1 MEKTTRIGMYRILRK
16 LGIKRD
22 EIYPEVSFEKDLFF
36 DEQDWTC
43 FLFFIESKFDISIKD
58 DEIGNITNF
67 ESSINTVNRHLA
79 LN

>member
-1 MEKTTRIGMYRILRK
+1 MEKTTRLGMYRILRK
-16 LGIKRD
+16 LGVKRD

-43 FLFFIESKFDISIKD
+43 FLFFIESKFDISID
-58 DEIGNITNF
+58 DEEIVGLTNL
-67 ESSINTVNRHLA
+67 ESSIKTVNRHLA